1 MVSRAEGG
9 TLIGRWW
16 WTVDRYLLFSVITL
30 MIAGFIFSFAASP
43 PVAERLGLESYH
55 FVKRH
60 ALFLIPSLL
69 IFLGVSL
76 LTPKQVRRLALLVF
90 AGGVILMIVTLFIG
104 LEIKGARRWISVAGF
119 SLQPSEFV
127 KPALIVLSGWLFAE
141 HKRQEDIPG
150 NIFAILLLV
159 IVVSLLVAQPDFGQT
174 ALVGA
179 AWGMVFFM
187 AGLSWS
193 WIFALA
199 GLGIAGGVIAYLTV
213 AHVAGRINRFLDPS
227 SGDTFQVDTAISAF
241 VEGGWFGRGPGEGTV
256 KRILPDSHTDFIF
269 AVAAEEFG
277 ILACLVLL
285 SLMVFVV
292 MRGLYQAQRL
302 DNVFHRLA
310 TFGLISLFGLQVVIN
325 LGVNLKLM
333 PAKGMTLPFISYG
346 GSSMLSAAFVMGVVL
361 AFTRSK
367 PVRSALKR
375 RQPIIS
381 TSPSRRVA
389 NPDAA

>member
-1 MVSRAEGG
+1 MVSRTEGG

-16 WTVDRYLLFSVITL
+16 WTVDRYLLFSVIAL
-30 MIAGFIFSFAASP
+30 MITGFIFSFAASP
-43 PVAERLGLESYH
+43 PVAERLGLDSYH

-60 ALFLIPSLL
+60 AVFMIPSLV

-76 LTPKQVRRLALLVF
+76 LSPKQVRRLALLVF
-90 AGGVILMIVTLFIG
+90 LGGVALMIVTLFIG
-104 LEIKGARRWISVAGF
+104 LEIKGARRWISVGGF

-127 KPALIVLSGWLFAE
+127 KPALIILSGWLFAE
-141 HKRQEDIPG
+141 HKRQADIPG

-159 IVVSLLVAQPDFGQT
+159 MVVSLLVAQPDFGQT

-187 AGLSWS
+187 AGLSWT

-199 GLGIAGGVIAYLTV
+199 GLGVIGGVIAYLTV

-227 SGDTFQVDTAISAF
+227 SGDTFQVDTAIDAF
-241 VEGGWFGRGPGEGTV
+241 VKGGWFGRGPGEGTV

-277 ILACLVLL
+277 IIVCLLLLAI
-285 SLMVFVV
+285 MVFVV

-302 DNVFHRLA
+302 DDAFHRLA
-310 TFGLISLFGLQVVIN
+310 TFGLVSLFGLQVVIN

-367 PVRSALKR
+367 PVRSALR
-375 RQPIIS
+375 HRQPLARS
-381 TSPSRRVA
+381 EQVTK
-389 NPDAA
+389 PDAV